1 MSFVSLFIILSYCVG
16 AMLVAVAL
24 ITQRKP
30 LFKLASGAM
39 LVGFVAHTGQ
49 ILSSFVRE
57 GHLPAF
63 GIQEVSSYLGWA
75 LLLYYLVVQTKYPT
89 SALAGLLFPTASTL
103 VLISAFAPT
112 IEQSPAALEGQPLL
126 FSVHA
131 GLVLLAY
138 AAFITM
144 FMAGVLYI
152 VQEREIKGK
161 HFGAMFRR
169 LPSLDTCDTIGFRS
183 LAIGFAL
190 LTLGIAVGVIWSR
203 LRSGVFWR
211 GDPTEIFAIAT
222 WLVYLVLIHY
232 RLTAGWRGRRAALV
246 SIVGFCLVVF
256 TLVVATIT
264 GGFHGL

>member
-1 MSFVSLFIILSYCVG
+1 MSLLQVFIIVSYGVGALTVAAAVATQRASLF
-16 AMLVAVAL
+16 
-24 ITQRKP
+24 R
-30 LFKLASGAM
+30 LASVAM

-89 SALAGLLFPTASTL
+89 SALAGLLFPTATTL
-103 VLISAFAPT
+103 MLVSAFAPS
-112 IEQSPAALEGQPLL
+112 IVQSPALLESQPVL
-126 FSVHA
+126 FSIHV

-138 AAFITM
+138 AAFLTM
-144 FMAGVLYI
+144 FMAGVLYMA
-152 VQEREIKGK
+152 QEREIKGK

-183 LAIGFAL
+183 LAVGFAL
-190 LTLGIAVGVIWSR
+190 LTVGIAIGIVWSR
-203 LRSGVFWR
+203 LRDGAYWR
-211 GDPTEIFAIAT
+211 GDPTEIFAFAT

-256 TLVVATIT
+256 TFVVASIT